1 MKIREAGLFFRSLLK
16 SPVRLSPE
24 PVSLLSRHPLKG
36 FAMRSC
42 RLRLFV
48 SSVFGFVACV
58 TVVGCSS
65 MSSNIA
71 NSSGMGY
78 YEQGNYIAAAS
89 EFQQAAMNDPSNPD
103 YLANFAKSKM
113 KIGDAAG
120 AEQLYRQALTIAP
133 SHQPSYH
140 GLSELMMAQGRSQ
153 EAASMLTTWSAT
165 QPYIAESHVELAW
178 LQREMGEPHQAAQSL
193 QQALQVNP
201 GHSTALA
208 HLGQYYQETGR
219 PDQAVAM
226 YQQSL
231 RADWNQPEVHSR
243 VAAASQAAGASS
255 PMAATAMARG
265 VHPYNMPR
273 NEFAFGPPSPGAQ
286 MAQMQMMQTQMAMAG
301 NPVMN
306 GQMMPGQMTSGQMA
320 MSPGM
325 NPGMMSANYA
335 PSGWQA
341 ATAPMMMSPTQTA
354 SMSFGTGA
362 SMPTMSGDASWTV
375 ESATPAGMSI
385 EIPQGTTTEP
395 AAKPMPDPAFSSALK
410 SVPVTSVSWS
420 ATGTS
425 TAPLTTA
432 SPLTST
438 ASSEPPVVEAF

>member
-1 MKIREAGLFFRSLLK
+1 M
-16 SPVRLSPE
+16 RLS
-24 PVSLLSRHPLKG
+24 
-36 FAMRSC
+36 

-48 SSVFGFVACV
+48 SAAFGFAACI
-58 TVVGCSS
+58 TAVGCSS
-65 MSSNIA
+65 MSGNIA

-78 YEQGNYIAAAS
+78 YEQGNYVAAAS

-140 GLSELMMAQGRSQ
+140 GLSEVMMAQGRSQ

-165 QPYIAESHVELAW
+165 QPYVAESHVELAW
-178 LQREMGEPHQAAQSL
+178 LQREMGQPHQAAQSL

-201 GHSTALA
+201 SHSTALA
-208 HLGQYYQETGR
+208 HLGQYYQENGR

-231 RADWNQPEVHSR
+231 RSDWNQPEVHSR

-265 VHPYNMPR
+265 VHPYSMPR

-286 MAQMQMMQTQMAMAG
+286 MAQVQMMQSQMAMAG
-301 NPVMN
+301 NPMLN
-306 GQMMPGQMTSGQMA
+306 GQMMPGQMA
-320 MSPGM
+320 MSPGV
-325 NPGMMSANYA
+325 NPGMMSANYV
-335 PSGWQA
+335 PSGWQS
-341 ATAPMMMSPTQTA
+341 ATAPMMMSPAQTA

-362 SMPTMSGDASWTV
+362 PIPAMSGDNSWSV
-375 ESATPAGMSI
+375 ESAMPADASF
-385 EIPQGTTTEP
+385 ELPQGTTTES
-395 AAKPMPDPAFSSALK
+395 AAKPSPDPAFSSAPN
-410 SVPVTSVSWS
+410 SVPATSVSWN
-420 ATGTS
+420 ATDTAS
-425 TAPLTTA
+425 APLMTA
-432 SPLTST
+432 TPLTST
-438 ASSEPPVVEAF
+438 ASTEPPIVEAF